1 MQQEQDRI
9 LMVVSYYDDD
19 SGDSGIKIKSQL
31 NNKELIELVEMIN
44 SILYAQDE
52 SDNVDLSIKENSDAA
67 ENIFGDQDLLKVDNV
82 INGSIIDPLKK

>member
-9 LMVVSYYDDD
+9 LMVVSYYDDGT
-19 SGDSGIKIKSQL
+19 GDSGIKIKSQL

-52 SDNVDLSIKENSDAA
+52 SDNVDLSIKENAKDA
-67 ENIFGDQDLLKVDNV
+67 ENIFGDKDLLKVDNV